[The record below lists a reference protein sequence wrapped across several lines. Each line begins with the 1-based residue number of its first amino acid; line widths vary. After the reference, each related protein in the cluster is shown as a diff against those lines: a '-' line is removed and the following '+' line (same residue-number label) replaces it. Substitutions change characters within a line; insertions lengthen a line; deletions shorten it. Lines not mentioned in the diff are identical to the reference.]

1 MFFVFFLPKNTP
13 TADTEIFSFLFVAS
27 CVICVFVCVS
37 LVSQGLADL
46 WAPPLK
52 QGDIGVKAAFV
63 DTVHCE
69 SILPHLL
76 IRTHSQTP
84 SSSTTFSREAE
95 TRRPLEPRFIFNIAF
110 LFLFFSTSVAAHRDL
125 TPICSDFNPRNT
137 SNHSPKCPLPSSLGS
152 ASPLQLLPRLFS
164 SVVSLIFSPS
174 PSSFSASSS
183 SSGAVCTCLGVSL
196 TLGNLSECSAAAVS
210 WWSEGGR
217 NGETER
223 RVRRRRRRCSGC
235 GDTTPDFIRV
245 ERHESVSLVIASC
258 RRKVIV

>member
-1 MFFVFFLPKNTP
+1 M
-13 TADTEIFSFLFVAS
+13 
-27 CVICVFVCVS
+27 FVCVS

-110 LFLFFSTSVAAHRDL
+110 FSLSPPASLHIVTSLQSARISTPETPPIIPQNVPFPPPSALHLLFS
-125 TPICSDFNPRNT
+125 CSP
-137 SNHSPKCPLPSSLGS
+137 GS
-152 ASPLQLLPRLFS
+152 SPLS
-164 SVVSLIFSPS
+164 SP
-174 PSSFSASSS
+174 
-183 SSGAVCTCLGVSL
+183 
-196 TLGNLSECSAAAVS
+196 
-210 WWSEGGR
+210 
-217 NGETER
+217 
-223 RVRRRRRRCSGC
+223 
-235 GDTTPDFIRV
+235 
-245 ERHESVSLVIASC
+245 
-258 RRKVIV
+258 